1 MYYPAVK
8 ILLPSFLISLAW
20 IAAGQAQAQPA
31 PLAQPTIRLADIAN
45 SSVMALPDMM
55 ADPMPTSNSVHG
67 SAVSLADLVRQGLQ
81 QSPQLRQSEA
91 QVDAARSGRKL
102 ARADL
107 LSNFSVRY
115 AAGPENSRAPG
126 QTTSHH
132 RRDVGTVRLT
142 QPLFNASLTHE
153 WQSSQQVESAAQRRL
168 QAAKDNVTLS
178 VVRATIDLSAARLV
192 LDFSNVQLA
201 HLQNI
206 LDYLEQRAAAG
217 ASSVSDLE
225 RAKSRVF
232 TARQTRMEQQAAYR
246 NAFNELRRLTQQ
258 APTAIRLPSMV
269 DFPALQAEGTTLQAL
284 AIQNNPDILAAEL
297 DVRAQEK
304 RVKAEWSKYKPE
316 IGVSLEYD
324 DSRNVR
330 GINGPNH
337 DVRALVV
344 ANWAVSLGGKE
355 WHQAEQA
362 MAEMRQKEA
371 RLEDEKQRLLQTLE
385 SDATLFESAVFRV
398 ATAQLEQE
406 AAGKVIA
413 AVEAQLSS
421 GRLGSLLE
429 ALDASERFFA
439 SRQRL
444 VQAIAQQLKAHAQL
458 LARVGQLGDLQR

>member
-20 IAAGQAQAQPA
+20 IAAGQAKAQPA

-55 ADPMPTSNSVHG
+55 ADPMPTANSVLG